1 MEDSPLVL
9 LPEGYQLQTFFR
21 VASISVAIYD
31 YLETFPTA
39 WRFYKEQLRLRRLT
53 ASATLFILLQFSSVI
68 VLTLSNTGFFYNYFD
83 QRLCE
88 RFFLLP
94 PIFKVLQTMISQ
106 AILGFRVYN
115 LSKRSDSILYAGLV
129 VYVVTCSLQ
138 WVSTLLER
146 EALVDDKIHNCRAF
160 NKQGALSAWTFYALA
175 MTYDILMTATSAFY
189 LLKYKLTSTHGSVM
203 SKVVNMMLYDGLG
216 YLIALTGINILNLI
230 LYKTS
235 SDIQSAGASL
245 GYCITW
251 IMSQRLLIHLHDA
264 SRERRMESDDTA
276 ITITQENLSHREISE
291 ALRTHL
297 SQKRSGSHSQP
308 VRQYQLRRSD
318 LEQTSDQQHSED
330 FDVLVRVERT
340 VKVERLSRTVQMED
354 YSRGVRQPPGR
365 NVRTRS

>member
-1 MEDSPLVL
+1 
-9 LPEGYQLQTFFR
+9 
-21 VASISVAIYD
+21 
-31 YLETFPTA
+31 
-39 WRFYKEQLRLRRLT
+39 
-53 ASATLFILLQFSSVI
+53 
-68 VLTLSNTGFFYNYFD
+68 
-83 QRLCE
+83 
-88 RFFLLP
+88 
-94 PIFKVLQTMISQ
+94 MISQ

-235 SDIQSAGASL
+235 SDIQVS
-245 GYCITW
+245 C
-251 IMSQRLLIHLHDA
+251 
-264 SRERRMESDDTA
+264 
-276 ITITQENLSHREISE
+276 
-291 ALRTHL
+291 
-297 SQKRSGSHSQP
+297 
-308 VRQYQLRRSD
+308 
-318 LEQTSDQQHSED
+318 
-330 FDVLVRVERT
+330 
-340 VKVERLSRTVQMED
+340 
-354 YSRGVRQPPGR
+354 
-365 NVRTRS
+365 